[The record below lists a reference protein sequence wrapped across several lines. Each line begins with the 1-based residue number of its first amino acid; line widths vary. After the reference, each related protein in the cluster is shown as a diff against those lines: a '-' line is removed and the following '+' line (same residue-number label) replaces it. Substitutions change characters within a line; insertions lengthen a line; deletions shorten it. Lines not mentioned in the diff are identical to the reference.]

1 MNYLGNIEEEFSQMA
16 ISNRSVLQE
25 SPGLAT
31 PARGRLDGG
40 IMAAAKSAIDDSSFL
55 GCSQL
60 GGGEDPRQAYS
71 KIRERLMEL
80 EIEKEEQEKQ
90 LNLLKQLRQKER
102 TEAHK
107 HIDKVKEEGQRA
119 TDTVKSEMENRIEK
133 QVNMIE
139 SLLADKQ
146 ELSNKIEDLVETVK
160 ARDKAIER

>member
-16 ISNRSVLQE
+16 ISNRSALQA

-40 IMAAAKSAIDDSSFL
+40 IMATAKSAIDDTSFL
-55 GCSQL
+55 GSQL
-60 GGGEDPRQAYS
+60 GGGDDPRQAYS

-102 TEAHK
+102 TEAHR
-107 HIDKVKEEGQRA
+107 HLDKVKEEGQRA
-119 TDTVKSEMENRIEK
+119 ADTVKSEMENRVEK

-146 ELSNKIEDLVETVK
+146 DLSNKIEDLLETVK
-160 ARDKAIER
+160 ARDKALER